1 MQLIKSLFCWHGF
14 DNRPRFT
21 VINFSIVLAFIM
33 LNESFTDFKVGTI
46 SILLLCSSI
55 SLATARRRLNDAKFH
70 SNLLLAPAGS
80 FLVTG
85 LIIIF
90 TGLTSAYWL
99 LLIPF
104 FFALLL
110 LTYPGKNQNSYILGY
125 NGPVN
130 LSDFQQEQKTSA
142 QNSKRVEPTMN
153 GINVN
158 QPSVFKSQP
167 TSFTDNVEH
176 VTSTNAANQVSAN
189 AQHKLELGES
199 IRLAL
204 FNTKYAR
211 ITVSVFS
218 LLLVLALALPFMFSS
233 PTPITPENEKISEAS
248 EAKAKASFQHKLTL
262 QDNFSIM
269 IAAENAIV
277 IHWPANVL
285 DNQDTWTLGTAQGDK
300 SCQEIAFNKEA
311 AIRTYRV
318 SAIDSGFYAYFSPLD
333 TKALIKNIAFKNN
346 FSLCGYSFSLK
357 GSQATLGK
365 SAFYANL
372 IDY

>member
-1 MQLIKSLFCWHGF
+1 
-14 DNRPRFT
+14 
-21 VINFSIVLAFIM
+21 M

-55 SLATARRRLNDAKFH
+55 SLATAKRRLNDAKLH
-70 SNLLLAPAGS
+70 NNLLLGPASS

-90 TGLTSAYWL
+90 TGFTSAYWL

-110 LTYPGKNQNSYILGY
+110 LTYPGKNQSSYILGY

-130 LSDFQQEQKTSA
+130 LSDFQQEQKISA

-167 TSFTDNVEH
+167 TTFTDNVEH
-176 VTSTNAANQVSAN
+176 VTSTTEANHSSAN

-204 FNTKYAR
+204 FKTKYAR

-218 LLLVLALALPFMFSS
+218 LILVLALALPFMFSS
-233 PTPITPENEKISEAS
+233 PTPITPQNKKISEAT
-248 EAKAKASFQHKLTL
+248 EAKASFQHKLTL

-269 IAAENAIV
+269 IAGENAIV
-277 IHWPANVL
+277 IHWPANVV

-346 FSLCGYSFSLK
+346 FSLCGYNFSLK

>member
-1 MQLIKSLFCWHGF
+1 M
-14 DNRPRFT
+14 
-21 VINFSIVLAFIM
+21 VINLSSVLVFIM
-33 LNESFTDFKVGTI
+33 LNESFTDFKVAAI
-46 SILLLCSSI
+46 AILLFCSSI
-55 SLATARRRLNDAKFH
+55 SLVTARRRLNDAKFH
-70 SNLLLAPAGS
+70 NNLLLAPAGS

-110 LTYPGKNQNSYILGY
+110 LTYPSKNQSRYILGY

-130 LSDFQQEQKTSA
+130 LSDFQKVEKTSA
-142 QNSKRVEPTMN
+142 QNNKRVEPTMN
-153 GINVN
+153 GIHVN
-158 QPSVFKSQP
+158 QPSGITSQP
-167 TSFTDNVEH
+167 TTFTDNVEH
-176 VTSTNAANQVSAN
+176 ATSANAANHASAN

-211 ITVSVFS
+211 ITISFFS
-218 LLLVLALALPFMFSS
+218 LLLVLALALPFMFSG
-233 PTPITPENEKISEAS
+233 PTPITPQIEQISEAT
-248 EAKAKASFQHKLTL
+248 EAKASFQHKLTL

-277 IHWPANVL
+277 IHWPANVE
-285 DNQDTWTLGTAQGDK
+285 DNQDRWTLGSAQGDK

-318 SAIDSGFYAYFSPLD
+318 SAIDNGFYAYFSPLD

-346 FSLCGYSFSLK
+346 FTLCGYNFSLK

-365 SAFYANL
+365 SEFYAHL
-372 IDY
+372 IEY